1 MIEPTGRAIP
11 SIIWSCWESP
21 ELEFPPVPLAL
32 VCEGLD
38 AEDADVAEVRSAFES
53 VVDCEERPPGVEVVV
68 APVAPVAP
76 ATGTSAEPAV
86 TYARFGVSIAPSRQD
101 S

>member
-21 ELEFPPVPLAL
+21 ELESPPVPLAL

-53 VVDCEERPPGVEVVV
+53 VVVCEERPPGVEVV
-68 APVAPVAP
+68 VAPVAP

-86 TYARFGVSIAPSRQD
+86 TYAHFGVSIAPSRQET
-101 S
+101 